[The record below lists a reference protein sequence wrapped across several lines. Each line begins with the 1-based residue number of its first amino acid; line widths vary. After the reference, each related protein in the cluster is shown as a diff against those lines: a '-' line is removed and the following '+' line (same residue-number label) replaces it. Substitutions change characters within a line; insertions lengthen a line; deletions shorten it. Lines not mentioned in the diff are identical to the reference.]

1 MFSSSIKVCRA
12 REASESLEE
21 RFETSGFEK
30 ADRYFV
36 GGNDGWAG
44 EVGHRCTLDVVTI
57 ILIYD
62 EYILIPG
69 DAGREELSCQI
80 GVYHAGGALTVC
92 IDGTGANGR
101 GLWRR
106 GVVIRNWVDRW
117 ERRSWLS

>member
-1 MFSSSIKVCRA
+1 LQSA
-12 REASESLEE
+12 RGFVVESLEE

-44 EVGHRCTLDVVTI
+44 AVGHRCTVDVVSI

-62 EYILIPG
+62 EYILVPG
-69 DAGREELSCQI
+69 DAGRDEIACWI
-80 GVYHAGGALTVC
+80 GVDHAGGALAVC

-101 GLWRR
+101 GLRRR
-106 GVVIRNWVDRW
+106 GVMIRNWVDRW